1 MKMERMVGGGQG
13 GSHDWQCTMSQS
25 SHQMAGAERINISG
39 NYTWCESEG
48 GSFRSLNWLFSG
60 SQLERQDSSAWLW
73 SAVWLCDDLKKKKN
87 MRWKTGLIS
96 ARMQNGADEI
106 ISFRKRKGFCKD
118 LGQIWKLPGWQSE
131 APPLPGGEG
140 AAQVR
145 VALIS
150 LTFTQNQAPLV
161 WTSAAIRAA
170 LINYFKDTGK
180 KRGALPGKGTSLPGT
195 INLLC
200 ACHMVNSVAQ
210 QNSPPWLSSSSRVA
224 GAGGIRF
231 GAGRYRGVEGGGIEN
246 VWAGCDE
253 KHMNVDML
261 ISGCEIMQGFQ

>member
-1 MKMERMVGGGQG
+1 
-13 GSHDWQCTMSQS
+13 
-25 SHQMAGAERINISG
+25 
-39 NYTWCESEG
+39 
-48 GSFRSLNWLFSG
+48 
-60 SQLERQDSSAWLW
+60 
-73 SAVWLCDDLKKKKN
+73 

-224 GAGGIRF
+224 GGGGDKVWSGEIQRRGGRRNWKRLGRLWWETYECGHAHQRMWNHAGIPIRTRLTKKVRRASERNAKISAPAAGDGVSSPLSPSRSEVMQHFCEMSAGGKWK
-231 GAGRYRGVEGGGIEN
+231 E
-246 VWAGCDE
+246 DE
-253 KHMNVDML
+253 D
-261 ISGCEIMQGFQ
+261 I